1 MLFLAGLRRI
11 GATRTAV
18 LSLSE
23 SLAATLLAA
32 VMLGQLPTPAQLLG
46 AALVAGAD
54 IAVQIVP
61 AHPVRPARGPAR
73 SPLPG
78 ARRLALPVLGQC
90 LPASGGHGGNRI
102 QAGGR
107 CRAASG
113 AARPD
118 CPIVEGNTM
127 APRMIRSSVARSLV
141 ARDADH
147 AHAVIDHVN
156 GSLGTVDLGHD
167 R

>member
-78 ARRLALPVLGQC
+78 APPVS
-90 LPASGGHGGNRI
+90 P
-102 QAGGR
+102 
-107 CRAASG
+107 
-113 AARPD
+113 
-118 CPIVEGNTM
+118 
-127 APRMIRSSVARSLV
+127 ARSRAV
-141 ARDADH
+141 PPRERRARRESYP
-147 AHAVIDHVN
+147 
-156 GSLGTVDLGHD
+156 GWRTMSCSFRRRTP
-167 R
+167 